1 MRDKSRT
8 YSVCVPNSC
17 SEARIRGGI
26 RLPAAPSC
34 PGAFCRSG
42 IKLATSQLKM
52 RVAKLPDKTSIDR
65 LAPVCQCHTP
75 TLNKTGNFPMASS
88 VLSVR
93 LSDQERTLLE
103 AASSYARTNVSDFV
117 RRKALEAAEI
127 DMVERRIVTIPAK
140 DWARFE
146 AWAAAPP
153 REITGL
159 KDLAHRSPTWRK

>member
-1 MRDKSRT
+1 MGRYDRPLAL
-8 YSVCVPNSC
+8 VPDAGRRR
-17 SEARIRGGI
+17 AR
-26 RLPAAPSC
+26 RLPSQRAAEK
-34 PGAFCRSG
+34 A
-42 IKLATSQLKM
+42 LDSQPRITFPVRCSSKM
-52 RVAKLPDKTSIDR
+52 FVTTIDR

-75 TLNKTGNFPMASS
+75 TLNKTGNFLMASS

-146 AWAAAPP
+146 AWAASPP

-159 KDLAHRSPTWRK
+159 KDLARKSPTWRK